1 MSSIRFPSDDNND
14 DNRRKALSDS
24 LAKVFGSI
32 AKDASATSR
41 LGDSGR
47 KPLKVSVMTIDPDT
61 GKLRPINDSD
71 PEEVSRAAGEISK
84 LLEGSDFEEE
94 DVVKAGAIRL
104 NEGDLDN
111 PEFLDNLAKQLL
123 SGKLDPN
130 EPLLPLSLA
139 SGTYSEDGQE
149 LLDDVSAVFD
159 DWVANSSKFSDEMF
173 SVLLEN
179 QAKFL
184 QATVKAL
191 DADTSIQEVVLLA
204 TLGSLA
210 IGATYM
216 TRYKPDSKTTEAL
229 GVVAK
234 KHGVPDWV
242 VKAAWARLTAMN
254 FLSSILEGKAE
265 TELSQFMEKK
275 YKAN

>member
-1 MSSIRFPSDDNND
+1 MSNIRFPSEDGSND
-14 DNRRKALSDS
+14 GKRKALSDS

-41 LGDSGR
+41 LDEPGR
-47 KPLKVSVMTIDPDT
+47 KKLKVSVMTIDPDT
-61 GKLRPINDSD
+61 GKLRPIDGSD
-71 PEEVSRAAGEISK
+71 PEEVSRTAEEISK
-84 LLEGSDFEEE
+84 LIEKSYFEEE
-94 DVVKAGAIRL
+94 DIVKAGAIHL

-130 EPLLPLSLA
+130 EPLLPRGLT
-139 SGTYSEDGQE
+139 GGMDSEDGQD

-159 DWVANSSKFSDEMF
+159 DWVASSSKFSDEMF
-173 SVLLEN
+173 SIMLEN

-184 QATVKAL
+184 QTTIKAL
-191 DADTSIQEVVLLA
+191 DADTPIQEVVLLS

-229 GVVAK
+229 QVVAE

-242 VKAAWARLTAMN
+242 VKAAWARLTSMN
-254 FLSSILEGKAE
+254 FLGSILDGKVE
-265 TELSQFMEKK
+265 TELRQFMEKK
-275 YKAN
+275 RKVN